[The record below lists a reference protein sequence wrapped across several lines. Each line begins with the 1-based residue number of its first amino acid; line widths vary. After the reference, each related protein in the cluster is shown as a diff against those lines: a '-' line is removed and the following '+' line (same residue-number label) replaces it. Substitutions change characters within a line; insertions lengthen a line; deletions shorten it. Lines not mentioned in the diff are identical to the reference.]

1 MMRLQQQRGITL
13 IELMVAGVL
22 GVIITYF
29 IFNIMITSTRTAT
42 QADGL
47 AQAQENGRFVTSWL
61 HGEIRRAGYTPD
73 FTDPRIQPFA
83 NTCAS
88 GAPIPPAN
96 NGHCSFN
103 SNNADSD
110 RIAIRRTY
118 TTATTP
124 RDRQDCTGVD
134 LSSTPPPSPPPPSP
148 PPPPPSDGDV
158 LVDVYWVEPDTS
170 ADPDNFSDVLRCV
183 TYLEITGI
191 RVAPAQVIANGVQG
205 FQVLY
210 GESTTPITNNRT
222 NVTRYVNADE
232 VTNWNNVYAARISV
246 LTRSFLPTGL
256 DQATRSYVLLDANP
270 YTFDDRIARH
280 IQGTTIYLP
289 NQ

>member
-1 MMRLQQQRGITL
+1 MIRLQQQRGITL

-83 NTCAS
+83 NTCAP
-88 GAPIPPAN
+88 GAPVPPAN

-103 SNNADSD
+103 SNNNDSD

-118 TTATTP
+118 TAATTL

-134 LSSTPPPSPPPPSP
+134 LSTLGTAPSE
-148 PPPPPSDGDV
+148 GDV
-158 LVDVYWVEPDTS
+158 LVDLYWVEPDTS
-170 ADPDNFSDVLRCV
+170 ANPDNYSDILRCV
-183 TYLEITGI
+183 TYLDNTGI
-191 RVAPAQVIANGVQG
+191 PVAPAQVIANGVQG

-210 GESTTPITNNRT
+210 GQSTTPIVGNQT

>member
-1 MMRLQQQRGITL
+1 MIRLQQQRGITL

-61 HGEIRRAGYTPD
+61 HSEIRRAGYTPD

-88 GAPIPPAN
+88 GAPVPPAN

-103 SNNADSD
+103 SNNNDSD

-118 TTATTP
+118 TTATTL

-134 LSSTPPPSPPPPSP
+134 LSTLSAPPI
-148 PPPPPSDGDV
+148 DGDV
-158 LVDVYWVEPDTS
+158 LVDVFWVEPDTS

-183 TYLEITGI
+183 TYRETTGI
-191 RVAPAQVIANGVQG
+191 PVANAQVIANGVQG

-210 GESTTPITNNRT
+210 GESTTPINNNRT

-256 DQATRSYVLLDANP
+256 DQAIRSYVLLDANP
-270 YTFDDRIARH
+270 YTFNDRIARH